1 MTHEVD
7 GPLGGVDLVELERHP
22 SLAAPADPGSLH
34 APMPGRVLQVLVGEG
49 DHVTAGQS
57 LLVMEAMKMEH
68 TLRAPVAGV
77 VVSVGAAA
85 GEQVEAE
92 TALVV
97 IREGES

>member
-1 MTHEVD
+1 
-7 GPLGGVDLVELERHP
+7 
-22 SLAAPADPGSLH
+22 
-34 APMPGRVLQVLVGEG
+34 MPGRVLQVLVGEG

-68 TLRAPVAGV
+68 TLRAPVEGV
-77 VVSVGAAA
+77 VVSVGAAV

-92 TALVV
+92 AALIV